1 MCCTFAHSSVS
12 PLQKRKTGA
21 AEWGKYGLITET
33 DIFSKG
39 QEFHTWLLEERKI
52 NPENLTKE
60 QSKKEFARFIED
72 FNTATLPHEKFYN
85 MDAYEKRMDAM
96 RSGQTLTLPD
106 DGYDPNADMR
116 ALAGA
121 RKKKASEAP
130 SYLSRDQLEELR
142 KVQNERVQAGKMK
155 LLGMDI
161 KPSFGVRMEEA
172 EDEE

>member
-1 MCCTFAHSSVS
+1 
-12 PLQKRKTGA
+12 
-21 AEWGKYGLITET
+21 
-33 DIFSKG
+33 
-39 QEFHTWLLEERKI
+39 
-52 NPENLTKE
+52 
-60 QSKKEFARFIED
+60 
-72 FNTATLPHEKFYN
+72 

-142 KVQNERVQAGKMK
+142 KVQNERVQVRGKCSTA
-155 LLGMDI
+155 LELGSNVN
-161 KPSFGVRMEEA
+161 P
-172 EDEE
+172 

>member
-1 MCCTFAHSSVS
+1 MASRRAQDQSGEPHQGAEQERIRALHRRLQHRRAIL
-12 PLQKRKTGA
+12 PLP
-21 AEWGKYGLITET
+21 KYFPSYLYLI
-33 DIFSKG
+33 
-39 QEFHTWLLEERKI
+39 
-52 NPENLTKE
+52 P
-60 QSKKEFARFIED
+60 A
-72 FNTATLPHEKFYN
+72 ATLPHEKFYN

-142 KVQNERVQAGKMK
+142 KVQNERVQVRAG
-155 LLGMDI
+155 G
-161 KPSFGVRMEEA
+161 FVRHEICLTLTFRSA
-172 EDEE
+172 R

>member
-1 MCCTFAHSSVS
+1 M
-12 PLQKRKTGA
+12 
-21 AEWGKYGLITET
+21 

-52 NPENLTKE
+52 NPETLSKE
-60 QSKKEFARFIED
+60 QSKKEFARFVED
-72 FNTATLPHEKFYN
+72 FNTATLPHDKFYN
-85 MDAYEKRMDAM
+85 MDAYERRMAAM
-96 RSGQTLTLPD
+96 RSGETLTLPD

-116 ALAGA
+116 ALTGA
-121 RKKKASEAP
+121 RKKKAAEAE
-130 SYLSRDQLEELR
+130 SYLSRDQLQELR

-161 KPSFGVRMEEA
+161 KPSFGVRMEE